1 MPVQDSLN
9 FTSAPY
15 YDDFSELNN
24 FYRVLFRPSY
34 AVQARELT
42 QSQTILQDQITKL
55 ANTHYSDGDLVAG
68 GGIIIDTGLASI
80 KLENQFDSVDIV
92 ANAFQ
97 NTVIEGASD
106 SGVGTARAYV
116 VGLVPRDAEDLNT
129 LIVRY
134 FTDKKFGDGITVS
147 TDDNSV
153 QATTTSA
160 TGPSKIPNASNV
172 ASMVSVQESVY
183 YMSGFLNYVP
193 EQYLVL
199 EKYSDAPDYSV
210 GFYIDEIIVDEN
222 DANNSPVYDGVDIG
236 RTLLDPSN
244 GSYNF
249 NAPGATRY
257 RQKLVLAKRDYRG
270 ANFSG
275 NTFDRDANT
284 KFLELFRISNGIV
297 ASSWVSTDPVNIWQ
311 DNQEHERKQIKPMTL
326 SLSQNFGVRGTTN
339 AQSVAVISGNGTSFE
354 TDFKVGDIVY
364 LSNQRYYGNGTI
376 STNGTGFVVGSNTQF
391 LTDFEIG
398 KKIIISN
405 KEYEVASVAN
415 DTQLYIAGQTEKYL
429 NDQPYVV
436 SPRNGANVVAVANDT
451 QMTLNTLVGD
461 GTVQN
466 VINSNTYSLHVEPG
480 ITQLGN
486 TTVNYQRTTTLP
498 IRAPRELQ
506 YLDKI
511 SVGLP
516 LSNFFLCSGAGAPN
530 SIDAENLDQVLYL
543 HTCIQ
548 PNTASQTQL
557 NSTVI
562 ATARMRDFVPY
573 NVENVDQGKNE
584 YATVLWNIKPRTL
597 ANTIGSVANLTFIS
611 LDGPTASLDD
621 AYNGVTIEFTSGA
634 LTGQRTK
641 IVQYFQ
647 NTSCIVEE
655 MPNIPVPGDG
665 YRFIFQTKDVKAI
678 CVHDGLSVPTRLQ
691 ISANN
696 GVDSDGGSV
705 LLSQSQESQFLY
717 ELPFEV
723 KTIRDQ
729 NGVINTKYISRKVT
743 NTNVAGGVGLARA
756 ISVSAPTGF
765 TFTEFDNA
773 DLDAKKAREL
783 FSIFVTGTSNT
794 TDTPVGNSLNFSS
807 SYDTVS
813 LSGGGA
819 ATKAK
824 EVVFT
829 VQDAGSASNVDVYY
843 AAETETAVVPKQKTL
858 VEGATLIITDP
869 NKTIGLLDSLQT
881 IDVYRIRA
889 VIDSQVDSSGTAL
902 ALNQGDLAAA
912 ASGSTLSGANSVYAT
927 QNYECYSGQEDNY
940 YEWGGIKLIGT
951 PPTGQLGIIF
961 DYFNHVDSGGSY
973 FCIDSYPATMR
984 REDIPK
990 FKSASGRLYDLA
1002 NCLDFRPQRNNLSI
1016 SSGTQNTD
1024 PVASETIDDTDMI
1037 WTNEFKKFP
1046 SIEYGIECSMGYYSA
1061 RNDTVMIDS
1070 EHDVEKLEGKDS
1082 AKPFAPIPRKSHYEL
1097 TDVTAL
1103 AYSEDVSDVRL
1114 VPADAVVNPFFDLAS
1129 NFANQNMNDAH
1140 PNTVFSAFDNFE
1152 GHGKSDIENIDFA
1165 ASIDTYEKTLN
1176 PKVILNS
1183 YDLEYSSIA
1192 SKNVDSYGS
1201 LVVAE
1206 AINDNT
1212 VFTNPYYTNTVPINP
1227 FGRSAFRG
1235 QIKITPQFSN
1245 WMDDTVR
1252 PSTIINTVGENDIFE
1267 KSIVPFKD
1275 AVTNLHQ
1282 FHWYGVHSLRNIQRP
1297 KTTRKYSVNTDD
1309 IMQPVPPLQFTE
1321 EIGHGSYTRDLSTSF
1336 YIPSQ
1341 TIYFS
1346 AEGMKAHANVY
1357 AYFDNERIDTNFV
1370 RFAKVI
1376 KFEDE
1381 DISTAHY
1388 NSGEEVRQT
1397 VGLETAV
1404 GVIVA
1409 VAKPSANQTSIYVIQ
1424 TSDQDFSTASV
1435 DTVDGQD
1442 SGARGQILTIEAA
1455 PTSLAIDQFGIV
1467 AGAFDLP
1474 TGRFTAGDKVFR
1486 ITNADD
1492 NNPDDVE
1499 TTFAETIFYGKPFLP
1514 NNETTRDIIRRRSD
1528 NNDTGVYYTEHD
1540 RQKNTAQFK
1549 RAFAQEIYVDPSDYP
1564 RGLFL
1569 TGGFCYVANSDSFAN
1584 TGLPLKISMR
1594 PMTEGY
1600 PSPSETLPFS
1610 EVLIQATEITQVV
1623 TPDTANSDTQTPF
1636 TFENPVYLRSGKAYA
1651 LCFESDN
1658 PEYKLHMARVGETL
1672 LNEEH
1677 RVPRFKYFLGLW
1689 RTNNHGN
1696 WDRDNNTILTL
1707 DLHRAKFYNTP
1718 NSAAFFNVKDFPTVN
1733 AAYDSFYVRS
1743 PYMTFGNVAEPKF
1756 TYRST
1761 SVATGT
1767 DLQYNTF
1774 RPNENYDFGVFGRE
1788 NQQRVIANDA
1798 NTFVINVSMQTFD
1811 DRVSP
1816 VLDKEQ
1822 MKLITVENIIN
1833 DATLTDSDFIIEE
1846 PGLGYDFD
1854 TTASGNTNATIVL
1867 SGGETYANGLEV
1879 TVADLVVGPG
1889 GRVLGVQVTNQGRGY
1904 TGNVNA
1910 TVLQKSGSTPPSTTA
1925 VIRVKSELDP
1935 YQGNCKSRYITKI
1948 LETDSTQ
1955 PARGLRV
1962 MAEGVRPGDTDIHV
1976 YFRGVSGFSKEK
1988 IYDAMYHKLEGT
2000 QNKYVYGDGV
2010 TTFGWQTPKDFILRD
2025 AEQVVYDTFST
2036 FQVKVVFTSADS
2048 TTVPYLKNLRI
2059 FAFS

>member
-9 FTSAPY
+9 FTSGPY
-15 YDDFSELNN
+15 FDDFSELNN

-68 GGIIIDTGLASI
+68 GGLIIDTGLASI

-97 NTVIEGASD
+97 NTVISGASD
-106 SGVGTARAYV
+106 TTGTARAYV
-116 VGLVPRDAEDLNT
+116 IGVVPRDAEDMNT

-134 FTDKKFGDGITVS
+134 FTDKQFGDGITVS

-172 ASMVSVQESVY
+172 ASLVSVQESVY

-193 EQYLVL
+193 EQYMVL
-199 EKYSDAPDYSV
+199 EKYSSSPDYSV

-236 RTLLDPSN
+236 RTLLDPAN

-270 ANFSG
+270 SSFTG

-284 KFLELFRISNGIV
+284 KFLELFRIANGVI
-297 ASSWVSTDPVNIWQ
+297 ASSWVSEDPVNIWH
-311 DNQEHERKQIKPMTL
+311 DRKEHERKSIKRQTL
-326 SLSQNFGVRGTTN
+326 SLTQNFGVKGTTN
-339 AQSVAVISGNGTSFE
+339 AQSVAVISGNGTSFT

-376 STNGTGFVVGSNTQF
+376 STNGTGFVYGSNTQF

-398 KKIIISN
+398 KKITISN
-405 KEYEVASVAN
+405 KDYSVAAVAN
-415 DTQLYIAGQTEKYL
+415 DTQLYVVGQTEKYL
-429 NDQPYVV
+429 NDQPYIV
-436 SPRNGANVVAVANDT
+436 SPQRGANVVAVANDT
-451 QMTLNTLVGD
+451 QMTLNALVGD
-461 GTVQN
+461 GTTQN
-466 VINSNTYSLHVEPG
+466 IVNSNTYSLHVEPG
-480 ITQLGN
+480 VVQLGN
-486 TTVNYQRTTTLP
+486 TVKNFQRTETMP
-498 IRAPRELQ
+498 IRAPREVQ
-506 YLDKI
+506 YLDSV

-516 LSNFFLCSGAGAPN
+516 LSNYFLCSGAGAPN

-557 NSTVI
+557 MSTVL
-562 ATARMRDFVPY
+562 ATARMRDFVPV

-584 YATVLWNIKPRTL
+584 YGTVLWNIKPTTL

-611 LDGPTASLDD
+611 LNGPTAALDD
-621 AYNGVTIEFTSGA
+621 AYNGVTIEFTSGS
-634 LTGQRTK
+634 LQGQRTK
-641 IVQYFQ
+641 IVDYFQ
-647 NTSCIVEE
+647 NTSCVVEE
-655 MPNIPVPGDG
+655 MPNIPVAGDG

-691 ISANN
+691 VSANN
-696 GVDSDGGSV
+696 GVDADGGSV
-705 LLSQSQESQFLY
+705 LLSQSRESQFLY

-723 KTIRDQ
+723 KTIRDE

-743 NTNVAGGVGLARA
+743 NTNVAGGVGTTRA
-756 ISVSAPTGF
+756 ISVSAPAGF
-765 TFTEFDNA
+765 TFTEFDTA
-773 DLDAKKAREL
+773 SVDAKKAREL
-783 FSIFVTGTSNT
+783 FAMFVTGTSDT
-794 TDTPVGNSLNFSS
+794 LATPVGNSLNFSS
-807 SYDTVS
+807 SYDSVA

-824 EVVFT
+824 EVTFT

-843 AAETETAVVPKQKTL
+843 AAETDTAVVPKQKTL
-858 VEGATLIITDP
+858 VESATMIITDP
-869 NKTIGLLDSLQT
+869 NKTIGLIDSLQT
-881 IDVYRIRA
+881 IDVYKIRA
-889 VIDSQVDSSGTAL
+889 VIDSQVDASGTPNAI
-902 ALNQGDLAAA
+902 NPSDLGAAA
-912 ASGSTLSGANSVYAT
+912 TGSALSGANTVACT
-927 QNYECYSGQEDNY
+927 ENYEMYSGMEDNY
-940 YEWGGIKLIGT
+940 YEWGGIKLIGK
-951 PPTGQLGIIF
+951 PPTGQIGIVF
-961 DYFNHVDSGGSY
+961 DYFAHIDSGGSY
-973 FCIDSYPATMR
+973 FCIDSYPNTLR
-984 REDIPK
+984 RDEIPTHT
-990 FKSASGRLYDLA
+990 SASGKKYHLA

-1016 SSGTQNTD
+1016 TGGAQNTD
-1024 PVASETIDDTDMI
+1024 PVASETIDNTGAI
-1037 WTNEFKKFP
+1037 WTSEFKKFP
-1046 SIEYGIECSMGYYSA
+1046 SVEYGISTSVGYYTA
-1061 RNDTVMIDS
+1061 RNDTLMIDS
-1070 EHDVEKLEGKDS
+1070 ETDVEKLVGSDS
-1082 AKPFAPIPRKSHYEL
+1082 TKPYAPIPRKSHYEL
-1097 TDVTAL
+1097 TDVSCL
-1103 AYSEDVSDVRL
+1103 PYSMNVSDVR
-1114 VPADAVVNPFFDLAS
+1114 VFPADAITNEFYDLAS

-1152 GHGKSDIENIDFA
+1152 GHGKSDIENIDYA
-1165 ASIDTYEKTLN
+1165 ASIDPYEN
-1176 PKVILNS
+1176 SMHPKVILNS

-1192 SKNVDSYGS
+1192 SKNVDSYS
-1201 LVVAE
+1201 SIVVAE

-1235 QIKITPQFSN
+1235 QISITPQFSN
-1245 WMDDTVR
+1245 WMDDNIR
-1252 PSTIINTVGENDIFE
+1252 PSTVINMVGENDVFE
-1267 KSIVPFKD
+1267 KSIVPYKD
-1275 AVTNLHQ
+1275 ATYNLHQ
-1282 FHWYGVHSLRNIQRP
+1282 FNWYGTHSLRVTQRP
-1297 KTTRKYSVNTDD
+1297 KTTRKYSLNTDD
-1309 IMQPVPPLQFTE
+1309 IMQPVAPLQFTE
-1321 EIGHGSYTRDLSTSF
+1321 EIGNGTYERDLSTAF
-1336 YIPSQ
+1336 YIPKQ
-1341 TIYFS
+1341 TIFFS
-1346 AEGMKAHANVY
+1346 AEGMKAFANLY
-1357 AYFDNERIDTNFV
+1357 AYFDTERIDRDFV
-1370 RFAKVI
+1370 RYAKVI
-1376 KFEDE
+1376 KFDDE
-1381 DISTAHY
+1381 NIATALY
-1388 NSGEEVRQT
+1388 SSGEEVRQA
-1397 VGLETAV
+1397 VELETAV
-1404 GVIVA
+1404 GIVVA
-1409 VAKPSANQTSIYVIQ
+1409 IAKPSANQTSLYVIQ
-1424 TSDQDFSTASV
+1424 TSDQDFSTTSV
-1435 DTVDGQD
+1435 DTVDGQE

-1455 PTSLAIDQFGIV
+1455 PTSLSVDQFGIV

-1474 TGRFTAGDKVFR
+1474 AGRFTASDKVFR

-1492 NNPDDVE
+1492 NDPDAVE
-1499 TTFAETIFYGKPFLP
+1499 TTFAETTFYGKPFLP
-1514 NNETTRDIIRRRSD
+1514 SNATTRETLKRRADNSD
-1528 NNDTGVYYTEHD
+1528 RNVYYTEVE
-1540 RQKNTAQFK
+1540 RQKATAQFK

-1569 TGGFCYVANSDSFAN
+1569 TGGHVYVANSDSFAN

-1594 PMTEGY
+1594 PMVDGF

-1610 EVLIQATEITQVV
+1610 EVLIQATEIVQVI
-1623 TPDTANSDTQTPF
+1623 TPDTANNDTKTEF
-1636 TFENPVYLRSGKAYA
+1636 TFTNPVYCKPGKAYA
-1651 LCFESDN
+1651 VCFDSDN
-1658 PEYKLHMARVGETL
+1658 PEYRLHMARVGETL

-1689 RTNNHGN
+1689 RTNNHGR
-1696 WDRDNNTILTL
+1696 WDRDNNTILTM
-1707 DLHRAKFYNTP
+1707 DLFRAKFYSTP

-1733 AAYDSFYVRS
+1733 AAYDHFYVRS

-1767 DLQYNTF
+1767 DLAFNTF
-1774 RPNENYDFGVFGRE
+1774 RPNQNYEFSVFGRE
-1788 NQQRVIANDA
+1788 NQQRVITNDA

-1811 DRVSP
+1811 DRISP
-1816 VLDKEQ
+1816 VLDKDQ

-1833 DATLTDSDFIIEE
+1833 DATLTGDDFIIEE
-1846 PGLGYDFD
+1846 PGLGYDYD

-1879 TVADLVVGPG
+1879 TVAELIVGAG
-1889 GRVLGVQVTNQGRGY
+1889 GRVLGVDVTNQGRGY
-1904 TGNVNA
+1904 TGNVTA

-1925 VIRVKSELDP
+1925 IIRVKSELDP
-1935 YQGNCKSRYITKI
+1935 YQGNCKARYISKI
-1948 LETDSTQ
+1948 FETNSLI
-1955 PARGLRV
+1955 PAKGLRV
-1962 MAEGVRPGDTDIHV
+1962 MGEGVRPGGTDIHV
-1976 YFRGVSGFSKEK
+1976 YFRAVSGFSKEK

-2000 QNKYVYGDGV
+2000 QNKYVFGDGV
-2010 TTFGWQTPKDFILRD
+2010 TTFGWQTADNFILRD
-2025 AEQVVYDTFST
+2025 ANEIVYDTFST
-2036 FQVKVVFTSADS
+2036 FQVKVVYTSADS
-2048 TTVPYLKNLRI
+2048 TTVPYLKNLRF

>member
-9 FTSAPY
+9 FTSGPY

-55 ANTHYSDGDLVAG
+55 ANTSYSDGDLVAG
-68 GGIIIDTGLASI
+68 GGIVIDTGLASI

-97 NTVIEGASD
+97 NTVIEGAS
-106 SGVGTARAYV
+106 STTGTARAYV
-116 VGLVPRDAEDLNT
+116 VGVVPRDAEDMNT

-134 FTDKKFGDGITVS
+134 FTDKQFGDGITVS
-147 TDDNSV
+147 TDDNGV

-172 ASMVSVQESVY
+172 ASLVSVQESTY

-222 DANNSPVYDGVDIG
+222 DANNSPVFDGVDIG
-236 RTLLDPSN
+236 RTLLDPAN

-270 ANFSG
+270 STFTG

-284 KFLELFRISNGIV
+284 KFLELFRISNGII
-297 ASSWVSTDPVNIWQ
+297 ASSWVSTDPVDIW
-311 DNQEHERKQIKPMTL
+311 EPTEKEERKSIKAQTL
-326 SLSQNFGVRGTTN
+326 SLSHNFGVRGTTN
-339 AQSVAVISGNGTSFE
+339 AQSVAVISGKNTSF
-354 TDFKVGDIVY
+354 TKDFAVGDIVY
-364 LSNQRYYGNGTI
+364 LSNQRYYGNGTV
-376 STNGTGFVVGSNTQF
+376 STNGTGFVTGTNTQF
-391 LTDFEIG
+391 LTDFSIG
-398 KKIIISN
+398 KKISISN
-405 KEYEVASVAN
+405 KTYEVAAVSN
-415 DTQLYIAGQTEKYL
+415 DTQLYISGQTEKYL

-436 SPRNGANVVAVANDT
+436 SPARGANVVAVANDT
-451 QMTLNTLVGD
+451 QMTLNALVGD

-480 ITQLGN
+480 IVKLGN
-486 TTVNYQRTTTLP
+486 TTQFYQRTATHSV
-498 IRAPRELQ
+498 RAPRELQ

-516 LSNFFLCSGAGAPN
+516 LSNYFLCSGAGAPN

-543 HTCIQ
+543 HSCIQ

-557 NSTVI
+557 MSTVV
-562 ATARMRDFVPY
+562 ATARMRDFVPV

-584 YATVLWNIKPRTL
+584 YATVLWNIKPTTL

-611 LDGPTASLDD
+611 LNGPTAALDD

-641 IVQYFQ
+641 IVDYFQ

-723 KTIRDQ
+723 KTIRDE

-743 NTNVAGGVGLARA
+743 NTNVAGGVGLTRA

-773 DLDAKKAREL
+773 SLDAKKAREL
-783 FSIFVTGTSNT
+783 FAMFVTGTSDT
-794 TDTPVGNSLNFSS
+794 LATPVGNSLNFSS

-858 VEGATLIITDP
+858 VEKATLIITDP
-869 NKTIGLLDSLQT
+869 NKTVGLIDSLQT
-881 IDVYRIRA
+881 IDVFKIRA
-889 VIDSQVDSSGTAL
+889 IIDSQVDSSGTPL
-902 ALNQGDLAAA
+902 SINQSDLSAAEG
-912 ASGSTLSGANSVYAT
+912 GSPLSGANSVYAT
-927 QNYECYSGQEDNY
+927 DNYEMYSGMEDNY
-940 YEWGGIKLIGT
+940 YEWGGIKLIGQ
-951 PPTGQLGIIF
+951 PPTGQLAIIF
-961 DYFNHVDSGGSY
+961 DYFAHVDSGGSY
-973 FCIDSYPATMR
+973 FCIDSYPNTLS
-984 REDIPK
+984 REEIPTHV
-990 FKSASGRLYDLA
+990 SASGRKYHLA
-1002 NCLDFRPQRNNLSI
+1002 NCLDFRPQRNNLGI
-1016 SSGTQNTD
+1016 GSGAQNTD
-1024 PVASETIDDTDMI
+1024 PVSSETIDDTGAI

-1046 SIEYGIECSMGYYSA
+1046 SIEYGISTSVGYFTA
-1061 RNDTVMIDS
+1061 RNDTFIIDS
-1070 EHDVEKLEGKDS
+1070 ELDVEKLEGADS
-1082 AKPFAPIPRKSHYEL
+1082 AQPYTPIPRKSHYEL
-1097 TDVTAL
+1097 TDVSCL
-1103 AYSEDVSDVRL
+1103 AYSMNVSDVRL
-1114 VPADAVVNPFFDLAS
+1114 FPADGDSNPYYDLAV
-1129 NFANQNMNDAH
+1129 NFAAQNMNDGH

-1165 ASIDTYEKTLN
+1165 ASIDTFEKTLH
-1176 PKVILNS
+1176 PKISLNS
-1183 YDLEYSSIA
+1183 YNLEYSSIA
-1192 SKNVDSYGS
+1192 SKNVDSYPS
-1201 LVVAE
+1201 IITAE
-1206 AINDNT
+1206 AITDNT
-1212 VFTNPYYTNTVPINP
+1212 VFTNPYYTNTVPLNP

-1235 QIKITPQFSN
+1235 QLKITPRFNN
-1245 WMDDTVR
+1245 WMDDVVR
-1252 PSTIINTVGENDIFE
+1252 PSTVINSVGENDVFE
-1267 KSIVPFKD
+1267 KSIVPYKN
-1275 AVTNLHQ
+1275 AVKNLHQ
-1282 FHWYGVHSLRNIQRP
+1282 FHWYGVHSMQITQRA
-1297 KTTRKYSVNTDD
+1297 KTSRKYELNTND
-1309 IMQPVPPLQFTE
+1309 IMQPVAPLQFTE
-1321 EIGHGSYTRDLSTSF
+1321 EIGNGSYTRDLSTAF
-1336 YIPSQ
+1336 YMPKQ

-1346 AEGMKAHANVY
+1346 AEGLKAYANLY
-1357 AYFDNERIDTNFV
+1357 AYFDNERIDNDFV

-1376 KFEDE
+1376 KFDDE
-1381 DISTAHY
+1381 NIATALY
-1388 NSGEEVRQT
+1388 NSGEEIRQA
-1397 VGLETAV
+1397 VELETAV
-1404 GVIVA
+1404 GIVVA
-1409 VAKPSANQTSIYVIQ
+1409 IAKPSANQTSLYVIQ
-1424 TSDQDFSTASV
+1424 TSDQDFSTDSV

-1442 SGARGQILTIEAA
+1442 SGARGQILTIESA
-1455 PTSLAIDQFGIV
+1455 PTELAVDQFGIV

-1474 TGRFTAGDKVFR
+1474 AGRFTATDKVFR
-1486 ITNADD
+1486 ISNKDD
-1492 NNPDDVE
+1492 NYPEQVE
-1499 TTFAETIFYGKPFLP
+1499 TTFAETTFYGKPFLP
-1514 NNETTRDIIRRRSD
+1514 DNATTRALQVARAD
-1528 NNDTGVYYTEHD
+1528 NNDENVYMTEVD

-1569 TGGFCYVANSDSFAN
+1569 TGGFVYVANSDSFAN

-1594 PMTEGY
+1594 PMVDGF
-1600 PSPSETLPFS
+1600 PSPSQTLPFS
-1610 EVLIQATEITQVV
+1610 EVLIQATEITQVI
-1623 TPDTANSDTQTPF
+1623 TPDTANDETQTSWQ
-1636 TFENPVYLRSGKAYA
+1636 FENPVYCKPGKSYA
-1651 LCFESDN
+1651 VCFDSDN

-1689 RTNNHGN
+1689 RTNNHGR
-1696 WDRDNNTILTL
+1696 WDRDNNTILTM
-1707 DLHRAKFYNTP
+1707 DLHRAKFYSTP
-1718 NSAAFFNVKDFPTVN
+1718 NSAAFFNIKDFPTVN
-1733 AAYDSFYVRS
+1733 AAYDSFYVRA
-1743 PYMTFGNVAEPKF
+1743 PYMTFGNIAEPSF

-1767 DLQYNTF
+1767 DLQYNNF
-1774 RPNENYDFGVFGRE
+1774 RANENYKFDIFSRE
-1788 NQQRVIANDA
+1788 NEQRVIANDA

-1816 VLDKEQ
+1816 VLDKDQ

-1833 DATLTDSDFIIEE
+1833 DATLTGSDFIIEE
-1846 PGLGYDFD
+1846 PGLGYDYD
-1854 TTASGNTNATIVL
+1854 TTASGNTNATIAL
-1867 SGGETYANGLEV
+1867 SGGETYANGLEI
-1879 TVADLVVGPG
+1879 TVAELIVGPG
-1889 GRVLGVQVTNQGRGY
+1889 GRVLGVDVTNQGTGY
-1904 TGNVNA
+1904 TGNVTA

-1925 VIRVKSELDP
+1925 IIRVKSELDP
-1935 YQGNCKSRYITKI
+1935 YQGNCKARYISKIFETGSTK
-1948 LETDSTQ
+1948 
-1955 PARGLRV
+1955 PARGLRI
-1962 MAEGVRPGDTDIHV
+1962 MGEGVRPGGTDIHL
-1976 YFRGVSGFSKEK
+1976 YFRAVSGFSKEK

-2000 QNKYVYGDGV
+2000 QNKYVYGDGI
-2010 TTFGWQTPKDFILRD
+2010 TTFGWETASDFILRD
-2025 AEQVVYDTFST
+2025 KDEVVYDTFST

-2048 TTVPYLKNLRI
+2048 TTVPYLKSLRF
-2059 FAFS
+2059 FAYS